1 MPSSTPSTSGAAAA
15 IRWLMVS
22 TPLTMYF
29 FLHGLPNGF
38 QVMQSCAIDEKPMSL
53 PPIVIETVCVD
64 ELRLLN
70 CGGFGPSGST
80 FCAWSC
86 ESSSRPSSSRP

>member
-1 MPSSTPSTSGAAAA
+1 
-15 IRWLMVS
+15 
-22 TPLTMYF
+22 
-29 FLHGLPNGF
+29 
-38 QVMQSCAIDEKPMSL
+38 MQSCAIDAKPMSL

-80 FCAWSC
+80 FWPRSC
-86 ESSSRPSSSRP
+86 GVVLAPEQLASFSDCPIRGAVVRA